1 MVRVV
6 KEPPSSTPGCGAE
19 TSLPVAG
26 VVVPREI
33 LSELCSLHS
42 RYGREVAGLAIG
54 VEVSGVLV
62 VEDLVIGE
70 NLAESADRFYLD
82 PVAIVEAYRYAELL
96 EGRDVVALVHTHP
109 GGAYPSYLDLE
120 GMELWPLTWVIVDS
134 ENCTARAWIRRGKR
148 IWEVPLTAPRP

>member
-1 MVRVV
+1 MVVRVA
-6 KEPPSSTPGCGAE
+6 EELPGSTFGRGAE
-19 TSLPVAG
+19 VPPPVAG
-26 VVVPREI
+26 IALPRET

-62 VEDLVIGE
+62 VEDVVIGE
-70 NLAESADRFYLD
+70 NLAESSDRFYLD
-82 PVAIVEAYRYAELL
+82 PVAIVEAYRYAELM

-109 GGAYPSYLDLE
+109 EGAYPSYLDLE

-134 ENCTARAWIRRGKR
+134 ESCTARAWLRRGGR
-148 IWEVPLTAPRP
+148 LWEVPVRTV